1 MRHTLLSLCGLALLA
16 CGGTVSTTTTSGT
29 GGSTSTSSTTT
40 GSTTT
45 GSGGSTSTSTGTGGA
60 GGAAAC
66 VGFFD
71 VTADNGA
78 PVHYG
83 SACENSFGSNESSTA
98 LGYEFSGGPA
108 PGVQALTLIGCVSAA
123 AKSEGIFLSLSDA
136 LGPGTF
142 TKGSVTWTDPGGI
155 TWGVEGDPLSAEVTA
170 LGQVGGVIEGH
181 FTAMVTHG
189 GNAAHNV
196 EGTFHVCRVN
206 DLLAP

>member
-1 MRHTLLSLCGLALLA
+1 MRHTLLSLCALALLA

-29 GGSTSTSSTTT
+29 GGSTSTS
-40 GSTTT
+40 GTTT

-60 GGAAAC
+60 GGAGAC
-66 VGFFD
+66 VGFLD
-71 VTADNGA
+71 VIADNGA

-83 SACENSFGSNESSTA
+83 SVCADSFGSNESATA

-108 PGVQALTLIGCVSAA
+108 PGVQALTLLGCVSAA
-123 AKSEGIFLSLSDA
+123 PKSEGIFLSLSDA
-136 LGPGTF
+136 TSPGTF

-155 TWGVEGDPLSAEVTA
+155 PWGVEGDPLSAVVTV
-170 LGQVGGVIEGH
+170 LGPVGGVIEGH

>member
-1 MRHTLLSLCGLALLA
+1 MRHTLLSLCALAVLA
-16 CGGTVSTTTTSGT
+16 CGGTVSTTTGGT
-29 GGSTSTSSTTT
+29 GGSTSSS
-40 GSTTT
+40 STTT

-60 GGAAAC
+60 GGAGGC
-66 VGFFD
+66 VGFLD

-83 SACENSFGSNESSTA
+83 SVCADSFGSNESSTA
-98 LGYEFSGGPA
+98 LGYVFSGGPA
-108 PGVQALTLIGCVSAA
+108 PGVQALTLLGCVSAA
-123 AKSEGIFLSLSDA
+123 PKSEGIVLSLSDA
-136 LGPGTF
+136 VAPGTF

-155 TWGVEGDPLSAEVTA
+155 PWGVEGDPLSAVVTA
-170 LGQVGGVIEGH
+170 LGPVGGAIDGH